1 MLRFTQHGQARVRK
15 ASCYAIDKKSDAAK
29 SLRGIAVEAVKSASL
44 LGREYIPFYS

>member
-1 MLRFTQHGQARVRK
+1 MHTLLLLKYTK
-15 ASCYAIDKKSDAAK
+15 DNAAK